1 MHLFAP
7 EDPRPLHFMGIAGAG
22 MSALAL
28 VALRRGVQVTG
39 CDPHPEGAA
48 DVARLGATVLNA
60 HDPGHVSGARAIV
73 YTVAVPQGHP
83 ELAAARRA
91 GIPVLSRAA
100 ALAQVVADG
109 TVMGVA
115 GTHGKTTTTAMA
127 TTALVAAGRDPTGL
141 VGGRVSAWE
150 GSVRLGNERLYVVEA
165 DEYDRSFL
173 QLSPTIAIVNNV
185 EPDHME
191 CFGSVPEL
199 EAAFVQFASGADRVL
214 VGADDGG
221 ARRVGA
227 AVSAPVWRVGTAEDA
242 DVRLLDLVREPG
254 RTAARVRMPDGAD
267 VALEL
272 RVPGLHNLRNGAM
285 ALAATAAVGADVA
298 AAAQGLVTFDGVGRR
313 FEVLGTVGGITVI
326 DDYAHHP
333 SEVAATLG
341 AARQRYPGR
350 RLVAV
355 FQPHLFSRTRD
366 LGQATGIVLAMADVV
381 VVTAVYPAREAPIP
395 GVTGEIVADAA
406 RQAGAEVDWVSD
418 RAAVLG
424 HLEEI
429 VAAGDVVITLGAG
442 DVTDVGRQFVRRRG
456 TVRV

>member
-1 MHLFAP
+1 
-7 EDPRPLHFMGIAGAG
+7 

-28 VALRRGVQVTG
+28 VALRRGVPVTG
-39 CDPHPEGAA
+39 CDPSPQGAVDA
-48 DVARLGATVLNA
+48 ERLGATVHPT
-60 HDPGHVSGARAIV
+60 HDPAHVAGARAIV
-73 YTVAVPQGHP
+73 HTVAVPRDHP
-83 ELAAARRA
+83 ELVAAREA

-109 TVMGVA
+109 RVIGVA
-115 GTHGKTTTTAMA
+115 GTHGKTTTTAMI
-127 TTALVAAGRDPTGL
+127 TGALVAAGRDPTGL
-141 VGGRVSAWE
+141 VGGRVSEWE
-150 GSVRLGNERLYVVEA
+150 GNVRFGDERLYVVEA

-173 QLSPTIAIVNNV
+173 QLPPTVAVVNNV

-191 CFGSVPEL
+191 CYGSVGEL
-199 EAAFVQFASGADRVL
+199 EAAFVQFASGAERVL

-227 AVSAPVWRVGTAEDA
+227 VLTVPVWRVGTAPDA
-242 DVRLLDLVREPG
+242 DVRLSDVVREPG
-254 RTAARVRMPDGAD
+254 RTAARVQLPGGAD

-285 ALAATAAVGADVA
+285 ALAAAVAVDADPDA
-298 AAAQGLVTFDGVGRR
+298 AARGLAAFEGVGRR
-313 FEVLGTVGGITVI
+313 FELLGTVGGVTVI

-341 AARQRYPGR
+341 AAQQRYPGR

-366 LGQATGIVLAMADVV
+366 LGQATGIVLAMADVAV
-381 VVTAVYPAREAPIP
+381 VAPVYPAREVPIP

-406 RQAGAEVDWVSD
+406 RQAGAEVHWVSD
-418 RAAVLG
+418 RGAVLPR
-424 HLEEI
+424 LEEL

-442 DVTDVGRQFVRRRG
+442 DITDVGRQFVRRRG
-456 TVRV
+456 AVAV